1 MSTHQEVVDTQP
13 KSNKS
18 NNKRKWREIELLKD
32 QHQLEKELRALDNP
46 LDYMLDDY

>member
-1 MSTHQEVVDTQP
+1 MSKNQERVDSQP
-13 KSNKS
+13 KSNKN

-46 LDYMLDDY
+46 LDYLLDDY